1 MPTNSHPPSDTR
13 PRFEFYPLDST
24 KLQCVEIDHF
34 PFVIGRA
41 ASASLQINSTSVS
54 REHAEID
61 RTPTGFCL
69 RDRDSTNGTSLN
81 GRPVHEAPLVDGDLV
96 TIADIELTFLC
107 AALGRLQRTLTKPL
121 PRKKPAAELP
131 GTTPELALARGLSEV
146 LLLQALPQEWNT
158 IVDVETD
165 EQLWSTA
172 RMLSPLDEVIAQ
184 GDAKSPTRVASRLEL
199 LSWHLAAEEFDARG
213 NHGGLLLEIL
223 HRESLDERLVAALD
237 EVAELLSSPRRV
249 GLRINWEWA
258 TATPESQHLLEHVVD
273 HGYALVLDE
282 FADGA
287 ASIEAMNNL
296 VPHCLVLSKQVVREV
311 AQQPRRL
318 QRLEIV
324 QTACSA
330 KGIEVALPVGTADD
344 DLRACRDL
352 GIHLLQHPATALAA
366 KPFAAAHA

>member
-1 MPTNSHPPSDTR
+1 MPSNSHPPSDTR

-24 KLQCVEIDHF
+24 KLQCVELDQF

-54 REHAEID
+54 REHAEVV

-81 GRPVHEAPLVDGDLV
+81 GRPVREAPLVDGDLV
-96 TIADIELTFLC
+96 TIADVELTFLC

-131 GTTPELALARGLSEV
+131 GTTPELALARGLCEV
-146 LLLQALPQEWNT
+146 LLLQALPLEWNT
-158 IVDVETD
+158 IIDARTD
-165 EQLWSTA
+165 AQLWSA
-172 RMLSPLDEVIAQ
+172 GHVLAPLDDVIAQ
-184 GDAKSPTRVASRLEL
+184 GNAKSPTRVASRLEL

-213 NHGGLLLEIL
+213 NHGGLLLEVM
-223 HRESLDERLVAALD
+223 HSESLDERLVAALD
-237 EVAELLSSPRRV
+237 EVASLLSSPHRL

-258 TATPESQHLLEHVVD
+258 TATPEVQYLLERVVD
-273 HGYALVLDE
+273 RGYAVVLDE

-296 VPHCLVLSKQVVREV
+296 APDCLVLSKQVVREV

-330 KGIEVALPVGTADD
+330 KGIEVALPAGTAEE
-344 DLRACRDL
+344 DLVACRDL
-352 GIHLLQHPATALAA
+352 GIHLIQHSASGSAS
-366 KPFAAAHA
+366 KSYAAAHA